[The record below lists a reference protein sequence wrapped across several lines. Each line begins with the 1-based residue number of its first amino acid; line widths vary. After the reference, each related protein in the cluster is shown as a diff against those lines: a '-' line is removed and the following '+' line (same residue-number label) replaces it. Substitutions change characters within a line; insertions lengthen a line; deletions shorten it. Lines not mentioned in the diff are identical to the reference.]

1 MSGEALDPGACPAR
15 TDGTVIKFEI
25 VSEDM
30 SKTAVV
36 KIMFAHGVLFCISY
50 RIIDHRVVKVY
61 VTTIFYYFALE

>member
-1 MSGEALDPGACPAR
+1 
-15 TDGTVIKFEI
+15 
-25 VSEDM
+25 M

-36 KIMFAHGVLFCISY
+36 KIMFVHGVLFCISY